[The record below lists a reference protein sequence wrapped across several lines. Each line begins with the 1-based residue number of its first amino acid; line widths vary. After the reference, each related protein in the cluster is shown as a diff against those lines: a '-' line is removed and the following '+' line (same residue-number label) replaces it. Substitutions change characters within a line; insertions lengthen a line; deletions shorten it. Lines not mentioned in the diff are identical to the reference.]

1 METIKA
7 MTTSIPL
14 LKIVVAGDGNVG
26 KTSLIRQYCEGRFEQ
41 SRVATIGVDF
51 QTKTVEI
58 KGEPVKLSIWDMAG
72 QIHFQSVRTGLYRG
86 SRTAALVYDVTN
98 PESLANLQS
107 WYEEIIAV
115 VPGQRFLVVGN
126 KIDLSSNY
134 DTTEAKRFAASI
146 KAPYLATSASTG
158 EGVQKMFLGMAYLA
172 LKK

>member
-1 METIKA
+1 
-7 MTTSIPL
+7 MTPSVPL

-51 QTKTVEI
+51 QTKTVQL
-58 KGEPVKLSIWDMAG
+58 KGQPIKLSIWDMAG

-86 SRTAALVYDVTN
+86 SRTAALVHDITN
-98 PESLANLQS
+98 PDSLAHLQG
-107 WYEEIIAV
+107 WFEEIIAV

-126 KIDLSSNY
+126 KIDLEPEY
-134 DTTEAKRFAASI
+134 DTTEAKKFAAAI
-146 KAPYLATSASTG
+146 KAPYLTTSASTG

-172 LKK
+172 LKKQ

>member
-1 METIKA
+1 MSQSA
-7 MTTSIPL
+7 PL

-58 KGEPVKLSIWDMAG
+58 QGRTIKLSIWDMAG

-86 SRTAALVYDVTN
+86 SRTAALVHDVTN
-98 PESLANLQS
+98 PESLAHLQG
-107 WYEEIIAV
+107 WYEEV
-115 VPGQRFLVVGN
+115 VAIVPNQRFLVVGN
-126 KIDLSSNY
+126 KIDLQPDY
-134 DTTEAKRFAASI
+134 DTTAAKQFAAAI
-146 KAPYLATSASTG
+146 KAPYLTTSANTG
-158 EGVQKMFLGMAYLA
+158 VGVQKMFLGMAYLA

>member
-1 METIKA
+1 MS
-7 MTTSIPL
+7 TSVPL

-51 QTKTVEI
+51 QTKTVAI
-58 KGEPVKLSIWDMAG
+58 KGQSVKLSIWDMAG

-86 SRTAALVYDVTN
+86 SRTAALVHDVTS
-98 PESLANLQS
+98 PDSLTNLQS

-126 KIDLSSNY
+126 KIDLLSHY
-134 DTTEAKRFAASI
+134 DTADAKKFAASI
-146 KAPYLATSASTG
+146 KAPYLTTSASTG

-172 LKK
+172 LKRA

>member
-1 METIKA
+1 

-58 KGEPVKLSIWDMAG
+58 KDHTVKLSIWDMAG

-86 SRTAALVYDVTN
+86 SRTAALVYDVTD
-98 PESLANLQS
+98 PESLTHLPG
-107 WYEEIIAV
+107 WYEEILAV
-115 VPGQRFLVVGN
+115 VPQQRFLVVGN
-126 KIDLSSNY
+126 KIDLQPEY
-134 DTTEAKRFAASI
+134 DTTEAKKFAASI
-146 KAPYLATSASTG
+146 KAPYLTTSASSGT
-158 EGVQKMFLGMAYLA
+158 GVQKMFLGMALLA
-172 LKK
+172 LKR

>member
-1 METIKA
+1 MNKTV
-7 MTTSIPL
+7 PL
-14 LKIVVAGDGNVG
+14 VKIVVAGDGNVG

-58 KGEPVKLSIWDMAG
+58 KGHIIKLSIWDMAG

-86 SRTAALVYDVTN
+86 SRTAALVHDITN
-98 PESLANLQS
+98 PESLTHLQG

-115 VPGQRFLVVGN
+115 VPNQRFLVVGN
-126 KIDLSSNY
+126 KIDLQPNY
-134 DTTEAKRFAASI
+134 DTSEAKRFAASI
-146 KAPYLATSASTG
+146 KAPYLTTSASTG
-158 EGVQKMFLGMAYLA
+158 QGVQKMFLGMAYLA

>member
-1 METIKA
+1 MSQSA
-7 MTTSIPL
+7 PL

-58 KGEPVKLSIWDMAG
+58 QGRTIKLSIWDMAG

-86 SRTAALVYDVTN
+86 SRTAALVHDVTK
-98 PESLANLQS
+98 PESLAHLQG
-107 WYEEIIAV
+107 WYEEV
-115 VPGQRFLVVGN
+115 VAIVPNQRFLVVGN
-126 KIDLSSNY
+126 KIDLQPDY
-134 DTTEAKRFAASI
+134 DTTAAKQFAAAI
-146 KAPYLATSASTG
+146 KAPYLTTSANTG
-158 EGVQKMFLGMAYLA
+158 VGVQKMFLGMAYLA

>member
-1 METIKA
+1 MSQSA
-7 MTTSIPL
+7 PL

-58 KGEPVKLSIWDMAG
+58 QGHTVKLSIWDMAG

-86 SRTAALVYDVTN
+86 SRTAALVHDITN
-98 PESLANLQS
+98 PESLANLQG

-115 VPGQRFLVVGN
+115 VPNQRFLVVGN
-126 KIDLSSNY
+126 KVDLQPDY
-134 DTTEAKRFAASI
+134 DTTAAKQFAASI
-146 KAPYLATSASTG
+146 KAPYLTTSANTG
-158 EGVQKMFLGMAYLA
+158 HGVPKMFLGMAYLA

>member
-1 METIKA
+1 
-7 MTTSIPL
+7 MTTSVPL

-26 KTSLIRQYCEGRFEQ
+26 KTSLIRQYCEGRFDQ

-51 QTKTVEI
+51 QTKTVKI
-58 KGEPVKLSIWDMAG
+58 KGRTVKLSIWDMAG

-86 SRTAALVYDVTN
+86 SRTAALVHDVTN
-98 PESLANLQS
+98 ADSLANLPG
-107 WYEEIIAV
+107 WYEEITAV

-126 KIDLSSNY
+126 KIDLQPDY
-134 DTTEAKRFAASI
+134 DTIEAKRFAASI
-146 KAPYLATSASTG
+146 KAPYLTTSAGTG

>member
-1 METIKA
+1 MS
-7 MTTSIPL
+7 TSVPL

-58 KGEPVKLSIWDMAG
+58 KGRTIKLSIWDMAG
-72 QIHFQSVRTGLYRG
+72 QIHFRSVRTGLYRG

-98 PESLANLQS
+98 SESLTNLQT

-126 KIDLSSNY
+126 KIDLLPNY
-134 DTTEAKRFAASI
+134 DTSAAKQFAVSI
-146 KAPYLATSASTG
+146 NAPYLTTSASTG
-158 EGVQKMFLGMAYLA
+158 DGVEKMFLGMAYLA

>member
-1 METIKA
+1 M
-7 MTTSIPL
+7 SISVPL

-58 KGEPVKLSIWDMAG
+58 KGQAIKLSIWDMAG

-86 SRTAALVYDVTN
+86 SRTAALVHDVTS
-98 PESLANLQS
+98 PDSLTNLQS

-126 KIDLSSNY
+126 KIDLLPHY
-134 DTTEAKRFAASI
+134 DTTDAKKFAASI
-146 KAPYLATSASTG
+146 KAPYLTTSASTG

-172 LKK
+172 LKRA

>member
-1 METIKA
+1 

-58 KGEPVKLSIWDMAG
+58 KGRAVKLSIWDMAG

-86 SRTAALVYDVTN
+86 SRTAALVHDVTD
-98 PESLANLQS
+98 PDSLAHLPG

-126 KIDLSSNY
+126 KIDLLPEYN
-134 DTTEAKRFAASI
+134 TTEARKFAAAI
-146 KAPYLATSASTG
+146 KAPYLTTSASTG

>member
-1 METIKA
+1 MNQTA
-7 MTTSIPL
+7 PL

-58 KGEPVKLSIWDMAG
+58 QGRTIKLSIWDMAG

-86 SRTAALVYDVTN
+86 SRTAALVHDVTN
-98 PESLANLQS
+98 PESLAHLQN

-115 VPGQRFLVVGN
+115 VPNQRFLVVGN
-126 KIDLSSNY
+126 KIDLQPDY
-134 DTTEAKRFAASI
+134 DTTDAKKFAAAI
-146 KAPYLATSASTG
+146 KAPHLTTSANTG
-158 EGVQKMFLGMAYLA
+158 HGVQKMFLGMAYLA
-172 LKK
+172 LKRNS